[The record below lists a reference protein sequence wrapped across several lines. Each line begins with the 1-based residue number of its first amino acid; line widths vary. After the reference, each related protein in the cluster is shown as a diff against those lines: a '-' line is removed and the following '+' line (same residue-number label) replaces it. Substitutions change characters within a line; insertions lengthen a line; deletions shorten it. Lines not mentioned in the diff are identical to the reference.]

1 MNLFFLL
8 ELKPPSTTPEPSLT
22 PGRLAL
28 VLPAHPGMLFGE
40 LDLICR
46 KRNAVVGGWGMKR
59 SRQPTVGTMSMKD
72 DKVGMEVGNGMGWGW
87 LCA

>member
-1 MNLFFLL
+1 
-8 ELKPPSTTPEPSLT
+8 
-22 PGRLAL
+22 
-28 VLPAHPGMLFGE
+28 MLFGE

-59 SRQPTVGTMSMKD
+59 SGQPAVGTMSMKD
-72 DKVGMEVGNGMGWGW
+72 DKVGMEVGNGTGWGW

>member
-1 MNLFFLL
+1 MNPFSL
-8 ELKPPSTTPEPSLT
+8 ELKPPSTTPEPFLT
-22 PGRLAL
+22 LGRLAS
-28 VLPAHPGMLFGE
+28 VLLAHLGTLFGE

-59 SRQPTVGTMSMKD
+59 SGQPAVGTMSMKD
-72 DKVGMEVGNGMGWGW
+72 DKVGMEVGNGTGWGW